1 MPRNHG
7 FRSGNARGRDVSRKK
22 HDDDSVEAVSGV
34 RRCVSAALRRRGHP
48 FEGVPDE
55 RLLRIRRRR
64 RALSADL
71 GELVHDLAGYGK
83 TDVRTHDVRAQLT
96 PILRELDALFIK
108 ETSILWEDYWVEL
121 SCADPVDD
129 S

>member
-1 MPRNHG
+1 M
-7 FRSGNARGRDVSRKK
+7 
-22 HDDDSVEAVSGV
+22 
-34 RRCVSAALRRRGHP
+34 
-48 FEGVPDE
+48 
-55 RLLRIRRRR
+55 
-64 RALSADL
+64 SADL

>member
-7 FRSGNARGRDVSRKK
+7 FRSGNARGRDVSTKK

-34 RRCVSAALRRRGHP
+34 RRCVSAALRHRGHS

-71 GELVHDLAGYGK
+71 GELVRDLAGYSK
-83 TDVRTHDVRAQLT
+83 TDVRAQLT
-96 PILRELDALFIK
+96 RILRELDALFIK
-108 ETSILWEDYWVEL
+108 ETSIFWEDYWVEL

>member
-1 MPRNHG
+1 MPRNYG
-7 FRSGNARGRDVSRKK
+7 FRSGNALRHDVSRKK
-22 HDDDSVEAVSGV
+22 HDDESAEAVSGV
-34 RRCVSAALRRRGHP
+34 RRCVSAALRHRGHP
-48 FEGVPDE
+48 LEGVPDE

-64 RALSADL
+64 RALSAVL
-71 GELVHDLAGYGK
+71 EELVHDLDGYGK
-83 TDVRTHDVRAQLT
+83 TNVRAQLT
-96 PILRELDALFIK
+96 RILRELDALFIK

>member
-1 MPRNHG
+1 MPRNHA
-7 FRSGNARGRDVSRKK
+7 FRLGNARGRDVSRKK
-22 HDDDSVEAVSGV
+22 HDDESAEAVSGV
-34 RRCVSAALRRRGHP
+34 RRCISAALGHRGHP

-55 RLLRIRRRR
+55 RLLRVRRRR
-64 RALSADL
+64 RALSGDL
-71 GELVHDLAGYGK
+71 EELVHGLAGYGK
-83 TDVRTHDVRAQLT
+83 TDVRAQLI

-121 SCADPVDD
+121 GCADPVDD